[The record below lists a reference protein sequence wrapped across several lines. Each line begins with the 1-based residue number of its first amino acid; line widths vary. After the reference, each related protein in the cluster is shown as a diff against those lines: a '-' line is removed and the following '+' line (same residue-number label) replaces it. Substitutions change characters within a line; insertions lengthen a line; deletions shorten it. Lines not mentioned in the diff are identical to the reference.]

1 MTIWIPIYEHSND
14 FRNELMIM
22 KRYPFQI
29 QIKVEN
35 LSNEVIAQETLQ
47 TYIECDSN
55 YLLILSLF

>member
-1 MTIWIPIYEHSND
+1 
-14 FRNELMIM
+14 MIM